1 MDPAFTQISG
11 WHSPNLT
18 NLDGLFAA
26 SAGGTTAG
34 QWAAIAANLP
44 NREADV
50 ATFARIANWNPAK
63 LAALARLFAANAG
76 GRSAADWA
84 TIAAQ
89 LIDREDDVAAF
100 ARIARWN
107 ATKLGNLARLFA
119 ANAGGRTVTDWQTI
133 AAQLID
139 REDDVATFARIAA
152 GWNAANLVLLAVRFA
167 LNAGG
172 RTAAD
177 WATIAA
183 QLIDREDDVA
193 NLERVPQWT
202 AADLASLAQNRA
214 NYAALKT
221 LITARSVNEKSAALA
236 SQDLLD
242 FLKNSL
248 SWNNFAKC
256 VELLGREIPDYR
268 SLTANNT
275 MRTAFQQAWQAS
287 NASDQPDHG
296 QHEEGGWIYLNII
309 TGGLSV
315 TRQSSGGQASINL
328 SSPTVHADS
337 VVIAKFHTHPNL
349 GPDWT
354 PGPSAGDTNVD
365 AVHGVPDVVIA
376 QPRGPADVTLQF
388 FQSGPDQRAHL
399 AGNQGLPGRAG
410 GIAP

>member
-11 WHSPNLT
+11 WHPPNLT

-139 REDDVATFARIAA
+139 REDDVATFGESPPVGMPPTWSCWRS
-152 GWNAANLVLLAVRFA
+152 GSR

-183 QLIDREDDVA
+183 PVDRPRGRRREPGAGPSMDGRRPRLVGPESCQLRRAQNSHHRTVRQREKRGA
-193 NLERVPQWT
+193 GEPRPAKLPQKLTFLER
-202 AADLASLAQNRA
+202 L
-214 NYAALKT
+214 
-221 LITARSVNEKSAALA
+221 
-236 SQDLLD
+236 
-242 FLKNSL
+242 
-248 SWNNFAKC
+248 
-256 VELLGREIPDYR
+256 
-268 SLTANNT
+268 
-275 MRTAFQQAWQAS
+275 
-287 NASDQPDHG
+287 
-296 QHEEGGWIYLNII
+296 
-309 TGGLSV
+309 
-315 TRQSSGGQASINL
+315 RQ
-328 SSPTVHADS
+328 VRR
-337 VVIAKFHTHPNL
+337 
-349 GPDWT
+349 T
-354 PGPSAGDTNVD
+354 PGSAD
-365 AVHGVPDVVIA
+365 
-376 QPRGPADVTLQF
+376 PRL
-388 FQSGPDQRAHL
+388 
-399 AGNQGLPGRAG
+399 
-410 GIAP
+410 